1 MNYELAENNF
11 KKAYSINKDAANL
24 NNNLGKIFHRK
35 KDYYFAIK
43 YYFDGLKINPDNYQI
58 YANISLAKFE
68 LSNYKD
74 SFKDIKKSEALF
86 LQKNERE
93 FFSIFNSDE
102 LNKVMKIY
110 EINDD
115 LKRFEQ
121 IVNYI
126 NKENKD
132 NRNLLQGI
140 LQFKKGDFYSAIS
153 TFLEVYKY
161 DNQNKECILYLGKAK
176 LALKDYK
183 NALIALKKYKSLDC
197 THDVDEMIKTCEDNL
212 KK

>member
-1 MNYELAENNF
+1 M
-11 KKAYSINKDAANL
+11 

-58 YANISLAKFE
+58 HANISLAKFE

-153 TFLEVYKY
+153 TFIDVYKD
-161 DNQNKECILYLGKAK
+161 DNQNKECILYLAKAK

-183 NALIALKKYKSLDC
+183 NALVDFQKYKELESNNE
-197 THDVDEMIKTCEDNL
+197 VDKLIKTCEENL
-212 KK
+212 KNNE